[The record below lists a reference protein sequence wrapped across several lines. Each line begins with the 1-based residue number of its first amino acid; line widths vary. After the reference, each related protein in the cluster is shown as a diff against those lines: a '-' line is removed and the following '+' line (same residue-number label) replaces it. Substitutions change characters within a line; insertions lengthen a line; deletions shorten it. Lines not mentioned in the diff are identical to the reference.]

1 MHASSDNAEQQLS
14 LVAANR
20 RGMLAMSVAM
30 ALFIA
35 NDAFVKH
42 VSATLPSGQL
52 IFLRGLMA
60 TGLLLVLAQA
70 MGVLRQWPLL
80 WNRWV
85 WLRGALDG
93 SASLIYLTA
102 VFHLPLGNA
111 TAINLASPLFIVL
124 FAMGFYGEKV
134 GWGRGLAI
142 IVGFVGVLLVVQP
155 KADGFNHYALLCVV
169 ATFLHASRDIL
180 TRFIP
185 SHIPAALI
193 TLSTAISVSVFSGL
207 WALTVPWVPTDNA
220 SLLYLGCA
228 ALFLAAAYFLLIQAM
243 RAGDMS
249 VVAPFRYSGLIFAL
263 LIGYG
268 VWGEVPNLLTWA
280 GIVLLVGAGLSILHS
295 ERRRH
300 QAAHQAMAHANPTPS
315 ASHKESPHD

>member
-1 MHASSDNAEQQLS
+1 MQAGSDIAQQQLS

-20 RGMLAMSVAM
+20 RGMLAMSLAM

-42 VSATLPSGQL
+42 VSASLPSGQL

-60 TGLLLVLAQA
+60 TGLLLALVQA
-70 MGVLRQWPLL
+70 TGAMRQMHLL
-80 WNRWV
+80 KNRWV

-102 VFHLPLGNA
+102 LFHLPLGNA

-124 FAMGFYGEKV
+124 FAMFFYGEKV
-134 GWGRGLAI
+134 GWVRGFAI
-142 IVGFVGVLLVVQP
+142 VVGFVGVLLVVQP
-155 KADGFNHYALLCVV
+155 KADGFNHYALLCVG

-193 TLSTAISVSVFSGL
+193 TLSTAVSVAVFSGL
-207 WALTVPWVPTDNA
+207 WTLTVPWVPASGA
-220 SLLYLGCA
+220 SLMFLACA
-228 ALFLAAAYFLLIQAM
+228 ALFLAAAYYLLILAM

-263 LIGYG
+263 LIGYV
-268 VWGEVPNLLTWA
+268 VWDEVPNLLTGL
-280 GIVLLVGAGLSILHS
+280 GIVLLVGAGLAILHS

-300 QAAHQAMAHANPTPS
+300 QAAHQAMADATPN
-315 ASHKESPHD
+315 D

>member
-1 MHASSDNAEQQLS
+1 MQASSDHAQQQLS

-20 RGMLAMSVAM
+20 RGMVAMSLAM

-42 VSATLPSGQL
+42 VSASLPSGEL

-60 TGLLLVLAQA
+60 TGLLLVLCQA
-70 MGVLRQWPLL
+70 MGVLRQAQVL

-93 SASLIYLTA
+93 AASLIYLTA
-102 VFHLPLGNA
+102 VFHMPLGNA

-142 IVGFVGVLLVVQP
+142 LAGFVGVLLVVQP
-155 KADGFNHYALLCVV
+155 KADGFNHYALLCVL

-185 SHIPAALI
+185 THIPAALI
-193 TLSTAISVSVFSGL
+193 TLSTAAAVSVFSGL
-207 WALTVPWVPTDNA
+207 WALTVPWVPPSGA
-220 SLLYLGCA
+220 SLASLGAA

-263 LIGYG
+263 LIGYV
-268 VWGEVPNLLTWA
+268 VWGEVPNLLTWL
-280 GIVLLVGAGLSILHS
+280 GIVLLVGAGLAILQS
-295 ERRRH
+295 ERKRR
-300 QAAHQAMAHANPTPS
+300 QAAHQAMREAPAT
-315 ASHKESPHD
+315 D